1 MLLRGGRVLDPCRR
15 LDASLDLLMENGII
29 MELSPRISVRRGVVV
44 LDCQGKVIVP
54 GLIDVHVHLR
64 DFDESHKETIAT
76 GTRAA
81 ALGGFTTLVCEP
93 NTLPPMDSKGQLQR
107 WIAKVRREALV
118 NLYTQVCITKGRRGE
133 RLVRFGALAQSPHV
147 VAATDD
153 GNPVVD
159 DRVMERAFRASRR
172 TGLLLAPHCEDA
184 PGLPPRGESPFW
196 SEPLYV
202 RREVELAERFS
213 TPVHISHLSTA
224 EAAEI
229 VRGTKARGVKVS
241 CEATPHH
248 LLLDR
253 SAEKKIGPDAKV
265 NPPLRTRDDLQ
276 ALKEALREG
285 VIDIIASDH
294 APHSPQE
301 KARGWDKA
309 PFGVIGLETTLGV
322 VLTHLVGE
330 GWLSLEEAVE
340 RMSCRPAEVFGLPG
354 GVIEEGREADL
365 TVIDLGEEWVV
376 DPGQF
381 ASKGRNT
388 PFKGWRLRGR
398 AWGTIVR
405 GGVVMWAR
413 VLQPPLPSPS

>member
-15 LDASLDLLMENGII
+15 LDAPLDLLMENGII
-29 MELSPRISVRRGVVV
+29 TELSPRISVRRGVVV

-107 WIAKVRREALV
+107 WIAKARREALV
-118 NLYTQVCITKGRRGE
+118 NLYTQVCITKGRGGE
-133 RLVRFGALAQSPHV
+133 RLVRFGALARSPHV

-184 PGLPPRGESPFW
+184 PGLPPRGEEPFW

-202 RREVELAERFS
+202 KREVELAERFS

-224 EAAEI
+224 QAAEI
-229 VRGTKARGVKVS
+229 VRGAKARGVKVS

-253 SAEKKIGPDAKV
+253 SAERKIGPDAKV
-265 NPPLRTRDDLQ
+265 NPPLRTREDVQ
-276 ALKEALREG
+276 ALREALKEG

-294 APHSPQE
+294 APHAPEE
-301 KARGWDKA
+301 KAKGWDDA

-365 TVIDLGEEWVV
+365 TVIDLEEEWIVE
-376 DPGQF
+376 PEHF
-381 ASKGRNT
+381 ASRGRNT
-388 PFKGWRLRGR
+388 PFKGWGLRGR
-398 AWGTIVR
+398 AWGTIV
-405 GGVVMWAR
+405 GGEVVMWAR
-413 VLQPPLPSPS
+413 VLRPPLP